1 MNFWREAYDNLL
13 VALPVIDFFGARH
26 MCLIALI
33 VFFDVQTAYGN
44 LLGYVNCFFGARHTL
59 ICLVSLIDF
68 FGARHML
75 ICSVVL
81 VDFLARD
88 ICYFAWLC

>member
-1 MNFWREAYDNLL
+1 
-13 VALPVIDFFGARH
+13 

-33 VFFDVQTAYGN
+33 DIFGVQTAYGN

-59 ICLVSLIDF
+59 IYLVVLVDF

-75 ICSVVL
+75 ICSVAL
-81 VDFLARD
+81 VCFLARE